1 MQIAALTISIV
12 ALLVSV
18 VAVRRQIQ
26 LSRHSNSIP
35 MLVDLFREHR
45 GDYLAKARHL
55 VVHELSAND
64 LSAGLTGLPEDQR
77 QQVRDLIWFYDNLGG
92 FVVHKIVDA
101 PLVAGYMGGSIIDV
115 WEKLL
120 PLVEVDRVNRAAA
133 GRTDHKHWLE
143 YFKYLYDTAVATEA
157 MRENEDKRVRALM
170 HRIRHR

>member
-18 VAVRRQIQ
+18 IAVRRQIQ

-35 MLVDLFREHR
+35 VLVDLFREHR

-55 VVHELSAND
+55 VVHELSASD
-64 LSAGLTGLPEDQR
+64 LKAGLTGLPEGQR
-77 QQVRDLIWFYDNLGG
+77 QQVRDLIWFYDNLGA
-92 FVVHKIVDA
+92 FVVHKIIDA
-101 PLVAGYMGGSIIDV
+101 PLVVGYMGGSITDV

-120 PLVEVDRVNRAAA
+120 PLVEADRVNRAAA

-143 YFKYLYDTAVATEA
+143 YFQYLYDVAVAAEA
-157 MRENEDKRVRALM
+157 GREQEDKRMRTVMR
-170 HRIRHR
+170 RIRHS

>member
-12 ALLVSV
+12 AMLVSV

-45 GDYLAKARHL
+45 GDYLARVRHL
-55 VVHELSAND
+55 VIHELSTDD
-64 LSAGLTGLPEDQR
+64 LRAGLAGLPEDQR
-77 QQVRDLIWFYDNLGG
+77 QQVRDLVWYYDNLGA
-92 FVVHKIVDA
+92 FVVHRIVDA
-101 PLVAGYMGGSIIDV
+101 ALVAGYMGGSIIDV

-120 PLVEVDRVNRAAA
+120 PLVEADRVNRATI

-143 YFKYLYDTAVATEA
+143 YFEYLYDAATAAEA
-157 MRENEDKRVRALM
+157 RHEKGDKRVRTLV
-170 HRIRHR
+170 HRIRHS